1 MKLQSCVA
9 FWYFVPIG
17 LHPQKSIKG
26 HFDLPHN
33 CLNTDLCT
41 VKCFDHCLRCYL
53 KLKEVSS
60 CKHGRSISKSPM
72 WPCCGAGGWGKG
84 NVWYLWIAL
93 FASRPC
99 SHQKRDQRANT
110 QYERLWQKQTFME
123 VCSYGFLLR
132 LCALTP
138 TLILILVSMLIPTS
152 ITCRC
157 HSVPNPVS
165 FDRKL
170 RFREIK

>member
-1 MKLQSCVA
+1 MKLQSCIA
-9 FWYFVPIG
+9 FWYFVPTG

-26 HFDLPHN
+26 HFNLPSN

-41 VKCFDHCLRCYL
+41 GFLVKFFDHCLRWYL
-53 KLKEVSS
+53 NLKEVSS

-84 NVWYLWIAL
+84 NEYDVWYLWIAL

-110 QYERLWQKQTFME
+110 QYECLWQN
-123 VCSYGFLLR
+123 SLLW
-132 LCALTP
+132 LCALIPTP
-138 TLILILVSMLIPTS
+138 TLILILMSMLIPTS

>member
-9 FWYFVPIG
+9 FWYFLPIG

-26 HFDLPHN
+26 HFNLPRN

-41 VKCFDHCLRCYL
+41 VKCFDHCRRWYL
-53 KLKEVSS
+53 NLKEVSS

-110 QYERLWQKQTFME
+110 QYERLWQN
-123 VCSYGFLLR
+123 SLLW
-132 LCALTP
+132 LWALTLIPTP
-138 TLILILVSMLIPTS
+138 TLILILMSMLIPTS

-165 FDRKL
+165 LDRKL